1 MEQAREEGRAE
12 QRDLVREE
20 VREAEWGLLGWGSV
34 VPGPP
39 PGVG

>member
-20 VREAEWGLLGWGSV
+20 VRGRVGSPGRASV
-34 VPGPP
+34 VPGPTP
-39 PGVG
+39 DVG